1 MVRSSSALSPSSCS
15 ARLRPCQSGQPGQRC
30 HVSTTPSW
38 VCRHITCVPVRQ
50 ERTATGLPL
59 MGPLT
64 VARPLIPS
72 ISSGLPNPPEMNAR
86 EVTPTETEG
95 APRAQGCVWV
105 TWCQVTPGTPC
116 SLPWLCPGRPEE
128 VLCPCPSFALGRP
141 ACTGTRK
148 NTRVMTTKT
157 VKERA
162 QSPSCE
168 NAIGSCANYSHL
180 GPL

>member
-105 TWCQVTPGTPC
+105 TWCQVTPGHRAPC
-116 SLPWLCPGRPEE
+116 RGS
-128 VLCPCPSFALGRP
+128 ALDAQRKCCAPAPGRP